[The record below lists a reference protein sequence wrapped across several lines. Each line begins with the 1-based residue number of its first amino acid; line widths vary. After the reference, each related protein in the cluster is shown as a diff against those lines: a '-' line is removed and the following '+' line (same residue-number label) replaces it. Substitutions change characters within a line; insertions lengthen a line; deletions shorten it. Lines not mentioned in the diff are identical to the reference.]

1 MSHFILFQV
10 WDLDLV
16 DSLEPAF
23 RLGKKGS
30 KKKGTKRV
38 GHKVRETPVY
48 SRSSR
53 CCLCSQDAVL
63 SLSWNSHVDHILAS
77 GSADHTALVW
87 DMNTASVAARSVPP
101 PLASQKTALK

>member
-1 MSHFILFQV
+1 MSDFVLIKFFHQEYTESVQRNMSHFILFQV

-38 GHKVRETPVY
+38 GHKVRGTPVY
-48 SRSSR
+48 S
-53 CCLCSQDAVL
+53 
-63 SLSWNSHVDHILAS
+63 
-77 GSADHTALVW
+77 
-87 DMNTASVAARSVPP
+87 
-101 PLASQKTALK
+101 

>member
-1 MSHFILFQV
+1 MLFQV

-38 GHKVRETPVY
+38 GHK
-48 SRSSR
+48 
-53 CCLCSQDAVL
+53 DAVL
-63 SLSWNSHVDHILAS
+63 SLSWNSHVDHIMAS
-77 GSADHTALVW
+77 GSADHTALLW
-87 DMNTASVAARSVPP
+87 DMNTASVAARWDMV
-101 PLASQKTALK
+101 SQIG